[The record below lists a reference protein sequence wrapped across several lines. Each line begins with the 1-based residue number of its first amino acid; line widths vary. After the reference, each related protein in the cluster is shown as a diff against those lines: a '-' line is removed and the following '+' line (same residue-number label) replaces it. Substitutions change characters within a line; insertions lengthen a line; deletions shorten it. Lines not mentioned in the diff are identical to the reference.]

1 MPDVLPAESLP
12 ITTLLPE
19 TVADPIVMFDSHAA
33 LRFAVVER
41 AYVQRLGAEWDEP
54 GNYVLLDPVAPDGKW
69 GCYVGKAAP
78 GGVRSRLMS
87 HMKTKDHWR
96 RALLIQRDTTHGFN
110 SAQVAWLEGR
120 LYDLMDAAE
129 DAALSNG
136 NRPSDETL
144 PSFER
149 AMLEACVLPVSRV
162 LRLLGYDPAT
172 ADDSG
177 LIPAISRTRTSRFH
191 GITLADLVGAGL
203 LAPRTRLVSVNR
215 AWPASAIVGPSGGIE
230 MDTQTYPTPSA
241 AGSAVK
247 GGAPVNGWDFWAVE
261 EASGNVTLA
270 TLRARFVDTRGR
282 GLA

>member
-1 MPDVLPAESLP
+1 MTKPTESLP

-19 TVADPIVMFDSHAA
+19 TVADPIVMFDGHAA

-41 AYVQRLGAEWDEP
+41 AYVQRLGPEWDEP
-54 GNYVLLDPVAPDGKW
+54 GNYVLLDAPGADGKW

-87 HMKTKDHWR
+87 HLKSKSTWR
-96 RALLIQRDTTHGFN
+96 RALVIQRDTTHGFN

-120 LYDLMDAAE
+120 LYDLIDAAE
-129 DAALSNG
+129 DATLGNG

-172 ADDSG
+172 ADDSTVT
-177 LIPAISRTRTSRFH
+177 PAVRTRSSRFH
-191 GITLADLVGAGL
+191 GVTLADLLGAGFL
-203 LAPRTRLVSVNR
+203 VAGTRLVSVNSV
-215 AWPASAIVGPSGGIE
+215 WPASSIVQAGGTIE
-230 MDTQTYPTPSA
+230 MDGKSYPTPSA

-247 GGAPVNGWDFWAVE
+247 SGDPVNGWDFWAVE
-261 EASGNVTLA
+261 EASGKTTLA
-270 TLRARFVDTRGR
+270 TLRARFVEARGA
-282 GLA
+282 GS

>member
-1 MPDVLPAESLP
+1 MTQPAESLP

-19 TVADPIVMFDSHAA
+19 TVADPIVMYDGHAA

-41 AYVQRLGAEWDEP
+41 AYVQRLGPEWDEP
-54 GNYVLLDPVAPDGKW
+54 GNYVLLDPVTPEGKW
-69 GCYVGKAAP
+69 GCYVGKASP
-78 GGVRSRLMS
+78 GGVRSRLMT
-87 HMKTKDHWR
+87 HLRQKDHWR
-96 RALLIQRDTTHGFN
+96 RALLMQRDTTHGFN

-120 LYDLMDAAE
+120 LYDLIDAAE
-129 DAALSNG
+129 DAVISNG

-172 ADDSG
+172 ADDSATVV
-177 LIPAISRTRTSRFH
+177 PTVRTRSSRFH
-191 GITLADLVGAGL
+191 GIALADLIGAGL
-203 LAPRTRLVSVNR
+203 LDAGTRLVSVNTV
-215 AWPASAIVGPSGGIE
+215 WPASSVVTTAGGIE
-230 MDTQTYPTPSA
+230 MDGKNYPTPSA

-261 EASGNVTLA
+261 EPSGKTTLA
-270 TLRARFVDTRGR
+270 TLRARYVEARGP
-282 GLA
+282 GPS